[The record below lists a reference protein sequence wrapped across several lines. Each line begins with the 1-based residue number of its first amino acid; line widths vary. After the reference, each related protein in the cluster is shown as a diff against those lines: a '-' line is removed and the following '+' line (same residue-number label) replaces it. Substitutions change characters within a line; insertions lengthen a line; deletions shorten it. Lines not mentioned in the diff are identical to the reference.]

1 MIMTVVPP
9 DVHPSLGQIAF
20 IQGVAEKRYQNE
32 LSFSSQYSC
41 TTKTNNIKKE
51 IFTFTEKMTSEVISS
66 EREKKIKVHKYKMEE
81 SANKIKYTG
90 YQINLS

>member
-1 MIMTVVPP
+1 
-9 DVHPSLGQIAF
+9 
-20 IQGVAEKRYQNE
+20 
-32 LSFSSQYSC
+32 
-41 TTKTNNIKKE
+41 
-51 IFTFTEKMTSEVISS
+51 MTSEVISS